1 MATRFT
7 IQPWVSARSPLEL
20 AALAALPVIPMN
32 AGPAQVAA
40 LADRRGCTPQAIYQE
55 IVDGDLIA
63 WTVDD
68 QWVCVGCAEDDYG
81 VTLILDNL
89 ADLPLAA

>member
-32 AGPAQVAA
+32 AGPTQVAA

-63 WTVDD
+63 WTVDG
-68 QWVCVGCAEDDYG
+68 QWVCIGCAGDDYG
-81 VTLILDNL
+81 VTLIRDAL

>member
-1 MATRFT
+1 MATQFT
-7 IQPWVSARSPLEL
+7 IQPSVSARSTLEL

-32 AGPAQVAA
+32 AGPAQVVA
-40 LADRRGCTPQAIYQE
+40 LADGRGWTPQAIYQE

-63 WTVDD
+63 WTVDG
-68 QWVCVGCAEDDYG
+68 QWVCVGCAGDDFG
-81 VTLILDNL
+81 ASPIRDNL